1 MNVKFFNNKKYAAA
15 SLLLMI
21 QSCTSSNYVKK
32 EVIANSINNLKT
44 PEWVLNSNILLEEQ
58 SNVIFIHKVNL
69 NGSARPDS
77 CVSIA
82 RTQALAEMMKYIK
95 NSVTSSGQ
103 VEDLNASSDPSYSSL
118 TAFLSQGNISGAKV
132 TTTYWEQTMESDDSG
147 VRPIKKLMCA
157 VKVNIDKGVLDKQMR
172 DAINGAP
179 GGNPEIRKKLLE
191 AQKTFIDGVGK
202 KDSDSSTKGE

>member
-1 MNVKFFNNKKYAAA
+1 MKFKFFNNRKYAAA

-58 SNVIFIHKVNL
+58 SNVTFIHKVNL

-157 VKVNIDKGVLDKQMR
+157 VKVNIDKAILDKQMR

-179 GGNPEIRKKLLE
+179 GGNPEIRNKLLE